1 MTCQYSKFP
10 FVSLIWEKIHLWM
23 ERLKWLFSLSV
34 WVLILIRAAGFFFPF
49 HSSISKEK
57 EQLREKLELLPGQM
71 GLTGSA

>member
-1 MTCQYSKFP
+1 MDAEIKMAF
-10 FVSLIWEKIHLWM
+10 FFLVSLGAD
-23 ERLKWLFSLSV
+23 FNQFFFFFPS
-34 WVLILIRAAGFFFPF
+34 FFPF

>member
-1 MTCQYSKFP
+1 MDAEIKMAF
-10 FVSLIWEKIHLWM
+10 F
-23 ERLKWLFSLSV
+23 FSLSV
-34 WVLILIRAAGFFFPF
+34 WVLILISFFFFPSFFPF